1 MILIPCSVSILLRC
15 LSLRCLAMLNDDVV
29 NDIISEPGTVFNIL
43 MGKHATNAQMVDMIK
58 IWLISSKH
66 ICRMYN
72 SATIRELD

>member
-1 MILIPCSVSILLRC
+1 
-15 LSLRCLAMLNDDVV
+15 MLNDDVV
-29 NDIISEPGTVFNIL
+29 NDILSEPGTVFNIL

-72 SATIRELD
+72 SAIIHELD